1 VVVDPVRRAA
11 VLVQSGHMG
20 AYPDT
25 DVSKGIEIPGQGIRF
40 VLIDWEA
47 Q

>member
-1 VVVDPVRRAA
+1 MVVDPVRRAA

-25 DVSKGIEIPGQGIRF
+25 DISKGIEIPGQGIRF